1 MKRKNIL
8 GSAAV
13 LICAIV
19 VSVVV
24 YVAITNSRTSSAPTQ
39 NSRESARS
47 TKKEPLPEDLFVG
60 EVGEASEKKPRS
72 GVIASQESAQSS
84 TNASPTP
91 SRTTSAARSAPD
103 KFSGK
108 WMLDKSRSEGVSPG
122 MNQVMIVTQSGS
134 VINVKTIV
142 SIAEKGEWTVT
153 DAYTLNGQETEFTEQ
168 ASGIG
173 TVKGRRIARL
183 TNDGNGI
190 EVNERTT
197 TEARGASRELII
209 NRRWMIADDKT
220 LIIEMNIEG
229 PNVSQRHKRVFVK
242 M

>member
-1 MKRKNIL
+1 
-8 GSAAV
+8 
-13 LICAIV
+13 
-19 VSVVV
+19 
-24 YVAITNSRTSSAPTQ
+24 
-39 NSRESARS
+39 
-47 TKKEPLPEDLFVG
+47 
-60 EVGEASEKKPRS
+60 
-72 GVIASQESAQSS
+72 
-84 TNASPTP
+84 
-91 SRTTSAARSAPD
+91 
-103 KFSGK
+103 
-108 WMLDKSRSEGVSPG
+108 